1 MSERPNVFATE
12 PWEFVAAK
20 MGVRGRQVGEPAG
33 ARDLGATIYEYEP
46 GASGFNLH
54 AHYGFEEL
62 FIVLQGR
69 PTLRTSGGERPLMT
83 GEVIACPK
91 GRDGMHTFA
100 NPGAE
105 TARILAISTLEF
117 PDVVVYPELGT
128 VAVATRH
135 PFKPVAEE
143 GDKGVVAVF
152 PRDSD
157 VRSGA

>member
-12 PWEFVAAK
+12 PWEFNAEK

-54 AHYGFEEL
+54 THYGFEEL
-62 FIVLQGR
+62 FVVLQGQ
-69 PTLRTSGGERPLMT
+69 PTLRTGDGERTLAG

-91 GRDGMHTFA
+91 GREGMHTFA
-100 NPGAE
+100 NRGAE
-105 TARILAISTLEF
+105 AARILAISTLQF

-135 PFKPVAEE
+135 PFKPVAE
-143 GDKGVVAVF
+143 GDDEGVVALF

-157 VRSGA
+157 VRGRT